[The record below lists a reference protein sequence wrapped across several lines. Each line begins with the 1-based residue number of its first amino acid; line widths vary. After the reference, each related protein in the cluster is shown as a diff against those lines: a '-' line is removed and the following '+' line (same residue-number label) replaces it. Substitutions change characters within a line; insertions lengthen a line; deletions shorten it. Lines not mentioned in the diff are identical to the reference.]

1 MFIWLELPTKT
12 CMNADFEEGCSN
24 KRWTLIDRLKCVSN
38 KRAAQLS
45 RVAFIKCLVSCQHSL
60 FIYWQPIRAECI
72 FNNFFLFIV
81 SRRVVFSRGVRSMLM
96 ECLTPRPKSHP
107 KKGRNTPQK
116 TFHSHSYIAQV
127 EEGNL
132 DQIGLLC
139 WLNSTFFF
147 AKNLS
152 LSSFPL
158 LLNQGILT

>member
-107 KKGRNTPQK
+107 KKGETHLKKPSTHTAILHKWKRAIWIKLDFYADSIARFSLQK
-116 TFHSHSYIAQV
+116 TCLCQAFHY
-127 EEGNL
+127 
-132 DQIGLLC
+132 
-139 WLNSTFFF
+139 F
-147 AKNLS
+147 
-152 LSSFPL
+152 
-158 LLNQGILT
+158 